1 LLQDDVLGSFD
12 HLTSTGRD
20 VAQPPHRKPM
30 TLVVAMT
37 LADGNLFDLLLPPD
51 DQQQRMQVTRGDLLR
66 YVEDSARAVDY
77 LNSPRHD
84 LGSGPVAIQHCDI
97 NPQNIVLV
105 GDSAMVC
112 DFGLAR
118 VLTDSHVSS
127 HLSGT

>member
-1 LLQDDVLGSFD
+1 HGLKEYRAIQRVKEIRHAHLLPIHAFWMLDDQDQLLQDDVLGSFD

-77 LNSPRHD
+77 LNSP
-84 LGSGPVAIQHCDI
+84 
-97 NPQNIVLV
+97 
-105 GDSAMVC
+105 
-112 DFGLAR
+112 
-118 VLTDSHVSS
+118 
-127 HLSGT
+127 